1 MKLYLV
7 EYTTGST
14 VKNMIVR
21 AKNHIEAETQV
32 KVSVIANIYDDNFQ
46 ENTIGK
52 VYFNVKDIFGNNHKE
67 VEIIRVYENTAS
79 IRDVSTGLT
88 WIVRKRELG
97 LEETNPNN
105 KYPGHFDY
113 RKTKRQWKGKE
124 QQLVDMVRSYN

>member
-1 MKLYLV
+1 M
-7 EYTTGST
+7 
-14 VKNMIVR
+14 
-21 AKNHIEAETQV
+21 
-32 KVSVIANIYDDNFQ
+32 
-46 ENTIGK
+46 GK
-52 VYFNVKDIFGNNHKE
+52 VHFNIKDIFGNNHKE

-113 RKTKRQWKGKE
+113 QKTKRQWKGRE